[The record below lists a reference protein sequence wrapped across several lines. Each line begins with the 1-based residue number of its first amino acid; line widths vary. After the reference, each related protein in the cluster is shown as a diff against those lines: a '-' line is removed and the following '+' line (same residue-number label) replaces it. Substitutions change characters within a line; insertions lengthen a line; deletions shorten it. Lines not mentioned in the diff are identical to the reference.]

1 MSDSSS
7 SSGQDDRDSSGGSR
21 HRHRAILLAAA
32 GVAVEAA
39 ATWSRGWGIG
49 GRVVVRCREG
59 HLFSTIWIPGASVKS
74 VRLGW
79 WRIQRCPVGKHWSIV
94 TPVSRRKLTAEQT
107 LAASEHQD
115 LRLP

>member
-7 SSGQDDRDSSGGSR
+7 KNGRDDRDSTGGSR
-21 HRHRAILLAAA
+21 RHRALLLAAA

-49 GRVVVRCREG
+49 GKVVVRCREG

-74 VRLGW
+74 IRLGW
-79 WRIQRCPVGKHWSIV
+79 WRVQRCPVGKHWSIV
-94 TPVSRRKLTAEQT
+94 TPVSRSKLTEEQS
-107 LAASEHQD
+107 LVASAHKD